1 MNINTTTEYININ
14 NFRQNIMTISSDDSN
29 PVLLIVHGGAGSP
42 DRPLVKKYNSELAE
56 YYTVVCWDQ
65 RGSGLSYTKED
76 LTIDIILN
84 DLKSVVE
91 FLRNRYNQ
99 DKIYIAGHSWGAYL
113 GLRFSFTGSS
123 KKRGSSSGRPP
134 ASSQNSSREVL
145 SLRSRRTCV
154 LVKKP

>member
-14 NFRQNIMTISSDDSN
+14 NFRQNIMTISSNDSN

-76 LTIDIILN
+76 LTIDTILN
-84 DLKSVVE
+84 DLKTVVE
-91 FLRNRYNQ
+91 R
-99 DKIYIAGHSWGAYL
+99 I
-113 GLRFSFTGSS
+113 
-123 KKRGSSSGRPP
+123 KK
-134 ASSQNSSREVL
+134 QI
-145 SLRSRRTCV
+145 
-154 LVKKP
+154 